1 MLAES
6 RKKILGMKKQLER
19 DEKRIA
25 ELKRLFMKIYEDN
38 TRRLLNDVLY
48 DLLSQSYEAEQ
59 RQLESESATLRR
71 KIEVQEQKT
80 DSIDR
85 FIQKAKTHIGIEE
98 LDAYTLH
105 ELIQGICVDVPD
117 KSSGKRQSRL
127 LTYPFHTPT
136 ESRL

>member
-1 MLAES
+1 
-6 RKKILGMKKQLER
+6 MKKQLER

-98 LDAYTLH
+98 LDAYTPH

-117 KSSGKRQSRL
+117 KSSGKRQQHIHIKYDGLDFIL
-127 LTYPFHTPT
+127 LDELMKEETA
-136 ESRL
+136 